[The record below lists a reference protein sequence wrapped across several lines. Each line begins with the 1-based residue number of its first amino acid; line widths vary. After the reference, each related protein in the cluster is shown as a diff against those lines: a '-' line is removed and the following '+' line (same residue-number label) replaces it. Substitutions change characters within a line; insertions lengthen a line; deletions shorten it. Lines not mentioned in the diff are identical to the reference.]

1 MDCPQCAD
9 LKVKYDTCFKDNMS
23 SRVKSLD
30 ISTNSVNKCE
40 EPFHVSDRDTFLHIE
55 PPSSYRA
62 YA

>member
-1 MDCPQCAD
+1 MDCPECVE

-40 EPFHVSDRDTFLHIE
+40 EPFHVRRKV
-55 PPSSYRA
+55 Y
-62 YA
+62 